1 METHN
6 STHPGVTEAVDHLFR
21 REAGRMVATLT
32 RYLGTGNLHLAEDVV
47 QDAMAKAMQTWP
59 FTGIP
64 SNPSAWIIQ
73 TARNRAIDQMRRS
86 HIWTDRLQLLTPYIQ
101 ECLARASATPAALF
115 EEEIRDGRLRMM
127 FACCHPDLPPEVQLA
142 LTLKTLCGFGEAEI
156 AAAFLTTPG
165 AIAKRLVRGRQTLRE
180 KGISMELPSTSEL
193 VSRLDLVLQVL
204 YLLFNEGYKSSH
216 GDALVDEDLCAEAIN
231 LAESL
236 VHHPVGRQPKTQAL
250 LALMYFG
257 AARLPAR
264 LDAHGNILLLEDQDR
279 SFWDRSKIG
288 TGLCCLEASGAGDEL
303 SRFHFEAGIAAQHCL
318 APSFAT
324 TNWRQILSLYDSLA
338 EMDDS
343 PVVALNRAVAFSK
356 VYGAKAG
363 LDTLTSIAHR
373 PAFVSY
379 YRYPAVVGHLWQE
392 AGDFTKAATYYRR
405 ALDLATVPAER
416 AFFEKRLAHLKTM

>member
-264 LDAHGNILLLEDQDR
+264 LDAHGNILLL
-279 SFWDRSKIG
+279 
-288 TGLCCLEASGAGDEL
+288 
-303 SRFHFEAGIAAQHCL
+303 
-318 APSFAT
+318 
-324 TNWRQILSLYDSLA
+324 
-338 EMDDS
+338 
-343 PVVALNRAVAFSK
+343 
-356 VYGAKAG
+356 
-363 LDTLTSIAHR
+363 
-373 PAFVSY
+373 
-379 YRYPAVVGHLWQE
+379 
-392 AGDFTKAATYYRR
+392 
-405 ALDLATVPAER
+405 
-416 AFFEKRLAHLKTM
+416 